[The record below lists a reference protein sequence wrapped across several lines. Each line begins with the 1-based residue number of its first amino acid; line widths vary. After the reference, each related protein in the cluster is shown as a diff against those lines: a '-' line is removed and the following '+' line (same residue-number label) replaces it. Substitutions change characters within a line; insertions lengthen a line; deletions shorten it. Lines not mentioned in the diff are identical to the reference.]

1 MIKSCQLFII
11 RTFLEESMAQKSKS
25 KQHHNQS
32 KAERN
37 RALQSRNKAA
47 KPIKKERGFW
57 LTFAIVLIVLHSI
70 AAAIYYISAKAGV
83 TGTFPS
89 FLSDPRTRQT
99 VILTMMIVHMLAN
112 VVAALGIWFWKKWGL
127 YVYAA
132 SAILALV
139 AGLISV
145 GIWSAFYMVLP
156 VAILGWLVRTK
167 WAYFD

>member
-11 RTFLEESMAQKSKS
+11 RTFLEESMSQKSKS

-32 KAERN
+32 RAERN
-37 RALQSRNKAA
+37 RALQNRNKAV
-47 KPIKKERGFW
+47 KPVKKERGFW
-57 LTFAIVLIVLHSI
+57 LTFAIILIALHGI
-70 AAAIYYISAKAGV
+70 AAAFFYISAKAGV

-89 FLSDPRTRQT
+89 FLSDPRTRET

-112 VVAALGIWFWKKWGL
+112 VVAAVGIWFWKKWAL

-132 SAILALV
+132 SAIIALV

-145 GIWSAFYMVLP
+145 GIWSVFYMVLP
-156 VAILGWLVRTK
+156 VAIVGWLLRTK
-167 WAYFD
+167 WTYFD